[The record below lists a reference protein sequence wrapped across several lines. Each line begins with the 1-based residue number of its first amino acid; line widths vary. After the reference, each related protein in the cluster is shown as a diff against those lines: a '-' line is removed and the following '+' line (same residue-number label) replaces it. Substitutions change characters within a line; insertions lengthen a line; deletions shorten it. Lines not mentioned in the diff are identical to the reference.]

1 MKIRTSDPSPRRLPP
16 EIRPCPTCRQLFWIK
31 PWKGRPATYCSDA
44 CRQAAYRLR
53 RREGLT

>member
-1 MKIRTSDPSPRRLPP
+1 MKIRPSEPSRRTLPP
-16 EIRPCPTCRQLFWIK
+16 EIRPCPTCGKLFWIK

-44 CRQAAYRLR
+44 CRQAAYRLP